1 MKKSFE
7 RDGSRDISK
16 RVQEAAWCKEEEDEG
31 SQERNRMI
39 IFSNNMLMLQI
50 SKKKP
55 DMYFDSYY
63 IRKGNL
69 LQRGCCPYCW
79 IDWNGRTPDRMFT
92 TNRK

>member
-7 RDGSRDISK
+7 RDGSRDISE
-16 RVQEAAWCKEEEDEG
+16 RVHEAAWCKEEEDEG
-31 SQERNRMI
+31 GQERNRMI

-55 DMYFDSYY
+55 DMYSDSYC
-63 IRKGNL
+63 IKKDNL
-69 LQRGCCPYCW
+69 LYRGYCPYCW

>member
-1 MKKSFE
+1 
-7 RDGSRDISK
+7 
-16 RVQEAAWCKEEEDEG
+16 
-31 SQERNRMI
+31 MI

-55 DMYFDSYY
+55 DMYSDSYC
-63 IRKGNL
+63 IKKDNL
-69 LQRGCCPYCW
+69 LYRGYCPYCW